1 MFTGIVEERGRVA
14 VAGDGHLVVEAR
26 TVVRDSDVG
35 ASVSVNGVCLTVV
48 ERTDTSLRFDL
59 SEQSIERTCLGDLR
73 PGDPVNLERPVTL
86 VARLGGHLVQGHVDG
101 VGEVT
106 RVDADAT
113 GGARLSL
120 RVPAELARYVVE
132 RGSIAIDGV
141 SLTIAAVD
149 GEEITVALI
158 PHTRAMTTLGLAAP
172 AASRGQLYTMEIGG
186 TGRIWQIGTD
196 GAARQIGGAS
206 AYPVV
211 KDSTGHALE
220 AADFSD
226 AYVIARSSRVVFNS
240 PNHVQALALFTDLGF
255 SGEALLEDHIRD
267 RTGHLRDLMVL
278 AHHVGRNWSGMSTLG
293 LAEELGQ
300 PTP

>member
-59 SEQSIERTCLGDLR
+59 SEQTIERTCLRDLR

-106 RVDADAT
+106 RVDADTT

-158 PHTRAMTTLGLAAP
+158 PHTLAVTTLGFAAP
-172 AASRGQLYTMEIGG
+172 
-186 TGRIWQIGTD
+186 GRQ
-196 GAARQIGGAS
+196 
-206 AYPVV
+206 VNV
-211 KDSTGHALE
+211 E
-220 AADFSD
+220 AD
-226 AYVIARSSRVVFNS
+226 VIARYVERSMER
-240 PNHVQALALFTDLGF
+240 
-255 SGEALLEDHIRD
+255 SGR
-267 RTGHLRDLMVL
+267 
-278 AHHVGRNWSGMSTLG
+278 
-293 LAEELGQ
+293 
-300 PTP
+300 